1 MKSLKRSCFGFG
13 NLDNFRKRIALIR
26 S

>member
-1 MKSLKRSCFGFG
+1 MKSLKRSCFGFR

>member
-1 MKSLKRSCFGFG
+1 MKRSCFGFR
-13 NLDNFRKRIALIR
+13 NLNNFRKRIALIR